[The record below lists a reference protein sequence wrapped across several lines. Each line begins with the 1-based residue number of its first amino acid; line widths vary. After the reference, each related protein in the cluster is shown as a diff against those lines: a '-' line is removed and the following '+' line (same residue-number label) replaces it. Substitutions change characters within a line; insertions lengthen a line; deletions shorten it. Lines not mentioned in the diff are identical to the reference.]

1 MGLFCRSVHFTLLL
15 NISMTKFHVAWIVLI
30 VFASLII
37 FAAVSYLFYR
47 LYINR
52 IYKKQRSWKEIRS
65 PTKKTKAETPQHHTP
80 FLQPRISMIPLIQEY
95 LPREMK
101 KSIQPRRMTT
111 DLSFDKP
118 PDIIENFQLAWD
130 AMDTQSSL
138 RIFHF
143 FLHSL
148 ELLKVSSLYE
158 RSWTMK
164 VLITV

>member
-1 MGLFCRSVHFTLLL
+1 MAKL
-15 NISMTKFHVAWIVLI
+15 HVAWIVLI

-65 PTKKTKAETPQHHTP
+65 PTKTTKTETPQHQTP
-80 FLQPRISMIPLIQEY
+80 FLQPRISMIPLVQEY

-101 KSIQPRRMTT
+101 TSIQSRRMTT
-111 DLSFDKP
+111 NLSFDEP
-118 PDIIENFQLAWD
+118 PDIMENFQLVWD

-138 RIFHF
+138 GIFCF
-143 FLHSL
+143 FVRSL

-158 RSWTMK
+158 QSWTMK